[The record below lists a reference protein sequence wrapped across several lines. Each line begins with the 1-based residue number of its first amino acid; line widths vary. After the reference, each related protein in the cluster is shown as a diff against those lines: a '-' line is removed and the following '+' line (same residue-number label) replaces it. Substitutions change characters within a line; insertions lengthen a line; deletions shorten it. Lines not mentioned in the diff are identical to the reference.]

1 MEKAASMET
10 KPERKKNRK
19 KMFFVCGMLLWILAG
34 CSIQTGSGNQENL
47 SEEDKS
53 RETKDLLTEE
63 DRQREEEFS
72 EKEGFSEL
80 VYSHSMDLQY
90 AKEFSV
96 DYYEGG
102 YGEIKIGEVGRY
114 LLIPEGKPVPKKIE
128 EDMVVIQQPIQNI
141 YLAASGVMD
150 MFLSIEGLKA
160 IGFSSLKE
168 ESWHLEEARKAMEEE
183 GDILYA
189 GKYSAPDYELLLLKE
204 CGLAIENTMIDHTPQ
219 VKEQLERLGIPV
231 LVDYSS
237 KEPDPLG
244 RSEWVRLYG
253 LLTGQKEAADQAFLE
268 QAALFEEI
276 RKEAEGNLKERKKET
291 VAFFYITLDGK
302 VNMRKPSDYLARM
315 MEMAGGEYIY
325 PDRGQEDRENQAE
338 TLQLEE
344 FYALARDADILIYNS
359 TVDGELHSID
369 ELTAKSELMK
379 RFQAVKEGN
388 VFCTTDKLYQS
399 SMKLG
404 TILFDLHEIFQGREE
419 QLTYFYR
426 LTK

>member
-1 MEKAASMET
+1 M
-10 KPERKKNRK
+10 
-19 KMFFVCGMLLWILAG
+19 
-34 CSIQTGSGNQENL
+34 
-47 SEEDKS
+47 
-53 RETKDLLTEE
+53 
-63 DRQREEEFS
+63 
-72 EKEGFSEL
+72 
-80 VYSHSMDLQY
+80 
-90 AKEFSV
+90 
-96 DYYEGG
+96 
-102 YGEIKIGEVGRY
+102 
-114 LLIPEGKPVPKKIE
+114 
-128 EDMVVIQQPIQNI
+128 
-141 YLAASGVMD
+141 
-150 MFLSIEGLKA
+150 
-160 IGFSSLKE
+160 
-168 ESWHLEEARKAMEEE
+168 
-183 GDILYA
+183 
-189 GKYSAPDYELLLLKE
+189 
-204 CGLAIENTMIDHTPQ
+204 
-219 VKEQLERLGIPV
+219 
-231 LVDYSS
+231 
-237 KEPDPLG
+237 
-244 RSEWVRLYG
+244 
-253 LLTGQKEAADQAFLE
+253 TGQKEAADQAFLE